1 MLVATHLSTGERRAV
16 KVVDKVKLKGKIAQ
30 LDLEFRI
37 LMELDHPNIIKI
49 FEIFETNELIF
60 IVQEMCHGG
69 ELCDALAHNSSLQ
82 TTFTEE
88 DASKIFRQLASSLI
102 YLHSFNIRHGD
113 VKPDNILLKY
123 PNDLSCLK
131 LIDFGFSKKLGA
143 GEYETKPL
151 GTVAAVD

>member
-1 MLVATHLSTGERRAV
+1 MATHLSTGERRAV

-69 ELCDALAHNSSLQ
+69 ELCDALAHNSKLQ

-151 GTVAAVD
+151 GTVFIFN